1 MNKEVIQQRLEQ
13 LKEQAMNLQLQLDE
27 VNFLIQ
33 GYENTLTQTEQ
44 SNETELS

>member
-1 MNKEVIQQRLEQ
+1 MNKELIQQRIEQ

>member
-1 MNKEVIQQRLEQ
+1 MNKEAMEQRLEQ

>member
-1 MNKEVIQQRLEQ
+1 MNKEAMEQRLEQ
-13 LKEQAMNLQLQLDE
+13 LREQAMNLQLQLDE

-44 SNETELS
+44 ANETELS

>member
-1 MNKEVIQQRLEQ
+1 MNKEVMEQRLEQ

-44 SNETELS
+44 PNEPKLS

>member
-1 MNKEVIQQRLEQ
+1 MNKELIQQRIEQ

-33 GYENTLTQTEQ
+33 GYDNALKEE
-44 SNETELS
+44 